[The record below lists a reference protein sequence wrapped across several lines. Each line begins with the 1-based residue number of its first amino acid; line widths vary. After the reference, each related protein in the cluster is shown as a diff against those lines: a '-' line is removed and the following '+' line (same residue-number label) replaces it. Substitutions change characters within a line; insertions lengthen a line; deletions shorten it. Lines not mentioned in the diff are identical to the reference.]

1 MAKDNKD
8 TTVVDNK
15 DTTVVLVKEPVVV
28 IINGQEIKVEKGKQ
42 EVSKEVARLLIEAQY
57 AQEV

>member
-8 TTVVDNK
+8 TV
-15 DTTVVLVKEPVVV
+15 VVLVKEPVVV
-28 IINGQEIKVEKGKQ
+28 MVNGKEIKIEEGKQ
-42 EVSKEVARLLIEAQY
+42 EVSKEVARLLIEAKY

>member
-1 MAKDNKD
+1 MAK
-8 TTVVDNK
+8 DNK